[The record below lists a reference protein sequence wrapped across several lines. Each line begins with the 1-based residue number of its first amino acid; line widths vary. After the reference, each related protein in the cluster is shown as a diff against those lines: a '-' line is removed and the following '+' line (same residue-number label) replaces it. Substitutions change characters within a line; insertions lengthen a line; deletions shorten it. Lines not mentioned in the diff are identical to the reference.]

1 MNYRV
6 LKIKWKFRLRIL
18 KRIKVLFILFIFS
31 NKNLKRFNGIILK
44 CKTKI

>member
-18 KRIKVLFILFIFS
+18 KRIKVFFILFIFF
-31 NKNLKRFNGIILK
+31 NKIKKDLMAKY
-44 CKTKI
+44 

>member
-6 LKIKWKFRLRIL
+6 LKIKLKFKLRIL
-18 KRIKVLFILFIFS
+18 KRIKVYFIFIFS
-31 NKNLKRFNGIILK
+31 NKNSKRFNDIILK